1 MSAARHT
8 CVGSTRNSKATW
20 WIEFW
25 AGGDTKTVVTIA
37 VIDGMG
43 GGIGAQIIER
53 LRKADFQEITII
65 ALGSNAAAT
74 QRMIAAG
81 ANRGA
86 TGENAVQVT
95 VGSADF
101 ILGPIGIVLPNA
113 MMGEI
118 TPAIAEAVFS
128 TSARK
133 FLLPVAQPHFEI
145 IGMGSMNMSELIA
158 ETISALSG
166 CMETFA

>member
-1 MSAARHT
+1 MCR
-8 CVGSTRNSKATW
+8 
-20 WIEFW
+20 IEIF
-25 AGGDTKTVVTIA
+25 GGRGQVTVVTIA

-53 LRKADFQEITII
+53 LRRDDFQDITII

-81 ANRGA
+81 AKRGA
-86 TGENAVQVT
+86 TGENAVRVT
-95 VGSADF
+95 VGSVDF

-118 TPAIAEAVFS
+118 TPAIAEAVFT

-145 IGMGSMNMSELIA
+145 IGMGTMNMNELIA
-158 ETISALSG
+158 ETISALSR
-166 CMETFA
+166 CIETFA